1 MPVKKLTNTKM
12 RLSGV
17 LTPKQRQ
24 KLTLA
29 MLKDVITATK
39 SSMINHIVVVGS
51 DPTIEDLTKDFD
63 VTYLQEKSPNLNS
76 SLKQATQWSIKNHA
90 KTVLILPAD
99 IPLITA
105 NDINQILK
113 LGADSPSLVIVSSH
127 NNGTNALLQ
136 NPPNIISPRF
146 GPNSFQKHQTEAT
159 EKGVS
164 PIIYESDSVALDIDS
179 TEDLDILLKT
189 ENQTT
194 TKAVLAEIKM
204 D

>member
-1 MPVKKLTNTKM
+1 M

-51 DPTIEDLTKDFD
+51 DTTIEELTKDFD
-63 VTYLQEKSPNLNS
+63 ITYLQEKSPNLNS
-76 SLKQATQWSIKNHA
+76 SLKQATQWSIKNNA

-99 IPLITA
+99 IPIVTA

-113 LGADSPSLVIVSSH
+113 LGADSPSLVIVSSR

-136 NPPNIISPRF
+136 NPPNIIFPRF
-146 GPNSFQKHQTEAT
+146 GPNSFQKHQTEAI

-179 TEDLDILLKT
+179 TEDLDVLLKT
-189 ENQTT
+189 ENQTI
-194 TKAVLAEIKM
+194 TKAVLAEIKK